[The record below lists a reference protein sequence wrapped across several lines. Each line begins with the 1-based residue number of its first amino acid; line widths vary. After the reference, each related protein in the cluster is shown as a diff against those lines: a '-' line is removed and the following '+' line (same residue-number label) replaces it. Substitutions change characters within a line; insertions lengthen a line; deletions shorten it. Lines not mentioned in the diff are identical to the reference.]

1 MLFAKGTNTVISV
14 EGMHCVKCAAK
25 VENALKALDGVK
37 KAKVDLDKKS
47 VSVVYDSAK
56 VAVDAMKA
64 AINAVGFKA

>member
-1 MLFAKGTNTVISV
+1 MLFAKGTNTVIAV

-37 KAKVDLDKKS
+37 KAKVDLDKKC
-47 VSVVYDSAK
+47 VSVVYDEAK
-56 VAVDAMKA
+56 VSVDAMKA

>member
-1 MLFAKGTNTVISV
+1 MLFAKGTTTVISV

-37 KAKVDLDKKS
+37 KAKVDLSKKS
-47 VSVVYDSAK
+47 VTVAYDDTK
-56 VAVDAMKA
+56 VTVDAMKA